1 MPSLQV
7 KDFPEDLYEE
17 LKEYA
22 AEEQRSVSQQTI
34 YCLREYLRFRDVF
47 QTIKH
52 AKWALPYVT
61 DLLPESEQL
70 ESKRRAERHRLVL
83 ERIQERG
90 AIETPEDFPD
100 TVELIREMREERGN
114 QILEAAGLF
123 SDAENKGQQA

>member
-47 QTIKH
+47 QTIKY

-114 QILEAAGLF
+114 QILEVASF
-123 SDAENKGQQA
+123 FPDTEKKGQQA

>member
-47 QTIKH
+47 QT
-52 AKWALPYVT
+52 PT
-61 DLLPESEQL
+61 
-70 ESKRRAERHRLVL
+70 
-83 ERIQERG
+83 
-90 AIETPEDFPD
+90 
-100 TVELIREMREERGN
+100 
-114 QILEAAGLF
+114 
-123 SDAENKGQQA
+123 

>member
-34 YCLREYLRFRDVF
+34 YCLREHLRFRDVF

-52 AKWALPYVT
+52 AKWTLPLRNRFAARV
-61 DLLPESEQL
+61 
-70 ESKRRAERHRLVL
+70 RAT
-83 ERIQERG
+83 RI
-90 AIETPEDFPD
+90 
-100 TVELIREMREERGN
+100 
-114 QILEAAGLF
+114 
-123 SDAENKGQQA
+123 